1 MLGLSPS
8 ARMADAFAQCASVST
23 RFLTR
28 CRTLRRYLSEGTIRV
43 IHLREAAMQIVR
55 QAQQERSEQTRAE
68 ILGIALEQF
77 STCGF
82 DAVSVRNIADQA
94 GVNHAMIRYYF
105 GSKENLW
112 RESVTYLF
120 ERFMEKA
127 MPPKADAGQLSIEV
141 VKDYIRNYV
150 RYCAEYPEHA
160 RLMMQEANRDSERLK
175 WMAQKFIR
183 PRHDLTIP
191 LIKRVCAQT
200 KGLEKIDPVLLLY
213 MVTAIAQIPYLL
225 TAEMKYVHGID
236 ALREKAIDAHCE
248 AVLTFIFR

>member
-1 MLGLSPS
+1 M
-8 ARMADAFAQCASVST
+8 
-23 RFLTR
+23 
-28 CRTLRRYLSEGTIRV
+28 TI
-43 IHLREAAMQIVR
+43 AR

-68 ILGIALEQF
+68 ILGIALHQF
-77 STCGF
+77 STGGF
-82 DAVSVRNIADQA
+82 DAVSVRDIADQA

-105 GSKENLW
+105 GNKENLW
-112 RESVTYLF
+112 RESVAYLF

-127 MPPKADAGQLSIEV
+127 APPESDGGKLSLDA

-183 PRHDLTIP
+183 PRHDMTIP

-200 KGLEKIDPVLLLY
+200 KGLEKIDPILLLY

-236 ALREKAIDAHCE
+236 ALREKAIDAHCD